1 MEKILSEKDAY
12 FKGIEFWNN
21 NDYRN
26 ARYYFEMAY
35 KYNGELNDLSLSKLI
50 QIDLREGKY
59 AKVRNLLKNNQSD
72 IIEFKQV
79 YGLLENIENNFEKS
93 KTYYSQCMIDPEMQN
108 KSLLAIAKLY
118 IQTGDNEVA
127 RKMLETLQLNRKFYI
142 QSTIG
147 LVCLNILEENYR
159 DAYRYLKSINSDRL
173 TPKLLQHYQILEMY
187 LLRNLGKLKKSDN
200 NFDPVKDYMI
210 YRLFDDSEDLLLKHI
225 SKHMNQRDKDTNGC
239 FFKYTDLKKLL
250 IDAREKIE
258 NMNSNHFE
266 VSDMYRFRLD
276 TPIGFKGEE
285 ETRDLCVVTMIGTKD
300 ILTMY
305 PVLLSDEFDKEG
317 MSESKELLLKRKQGG
332 IKK

>member
-59 AKVRNLLKNNQSD
+59 AKVRNLLRNNQSS

-93 KTYYSQCMIDPEMQN
+93 KNYYGQCMIDPEMQN

-127 RKMLETLQLNRKFYI
+127 RKMLETLQLNRNFYI

-159 DAYRYLKSINSDRL
+159 DAYKYLKSINSDRL

-187 LLRNLGKLKKSDN
+187 
-200 NFDPVKDYMI
+200 Y
-210 YRLFDDSEDLLLKHI
+210 
-225 SKHMNQRDKDTNGC
+225 
-239 FFKYTDLKKLL
+239 
-250 IDAREKIE
+250 
-258 NMNSNHFE
+258 FE
-266 VSDMYRFRLD
+266 
-276 TPIGFKGEE
+276 I
-285 ETRDLCVVTMIGTKD
+285 
-300 ILTMY
+300 
-305 PVLLSDEFDKEG
+305 
-317 MSESKELLLKRKQGG
+317 
-332 IKK
+332 